1 MSEIHTNHCT
11 ACLSSD
17 TNFYLNIKDHSISGE
32 DFIINECN
40 NCGFRFTSNPPEE
53 IACGKYYQSE
63 NYISHSDTK
72 TGLISKVY
80 HWVRNVMLGR
90 KYHLLQSLDANRNLL
105 DVGSGTGYFPDFMQK
120 KGYNVIGIEV
130 DDTARNYSISKFG
143 LNVLS
148 PNQLKNKELKSTFG
162 FITLWHVLEHLYNPD
177 EYMSLFSELLDAN
190 GYLIIAVPNH
200 QSHDAKT
207 YKDFWAAYDVPRHL
221 WHFSPKSLEVFAERN
236 GFKLIKKELMP
247 FDPFY
252 NSLLSE
258 KYKAGIL
265 QFISGL
271 FTGLIALIK
280 GYLNV
285 DHASSIIYILQKK
298 A

>member
-1 MSEIHTNHCT
+1 
-11 ACLSSD
+11 
-17 TNFYLNIKDHSISGE
+17 
-32 DFIINECN
+32 
-40 NCGFRFTSNPPEE
+40 
-53 IACGKYYQSE
+53 
-63 NYISHSDTK
+63 
-72 TGLISKVY
+72 
-80 HWVRNVMLGR
+80 
-90 KYHLLQSLDANRNLL
+90 
-105 DVGSGTGYFPDFMQK
+105 
-120 KGYNVIGIEV
+120 
-130 DDTARNYSISKFG
+130 
-143 LNVLS
+143 
-148 PNQLKNKELKSTFG
+148 
-162 FITLWHVLEHLYNPD
+162 
-177 EYMSLFSELLDAN
+177 MSLFSELLDAN